1 MLTVECYSR
10 TRTYLPS
17 SGFEIVDP
25 EDIQRLDP
33 QQLLT
38 EVSPPD
44 LQLPD
49 RYHPGDC
56 RQTREVQSSLPQ
68 WCCLVP

>member
-1 MLTVECYSR
+1 MLTVECCSR

-38 EVSPPD
+38 EVSLPD

-49 RYHPGDC
+49 QYHPGDC
-56 RQTREVQSSLPQ
+56 RQTREVQLSLPQ